1 MLEDEMD
8 EILTPHLDNI
18 LSSLEELA
26 IIIEDIDND
35 KKRKD
40 LEKYVNL
47 KVKENLFSNEE

>member
-8 EILTPHLDNI
+8 EILAPHLDNL

-26 IIIEDIDND
+26 IIIENIENEQ
-35 KKRKD
+35 KRKD

>member
-8 EILTPHLDNI
+8 EILAPHLDNL

-26 IIIEDIDND
+26 IIIESIDND